1 MLSDAD
7 LLRLPLEDLTALARV
22 VRDGAH
28 GRRVTFSPKVFI
40 PLTMLCRDKCGY
52 CTFAK
57 APARVT
63 APYLLPE
70 EVLAIAEAGKA
81 AGCHEALFTLGERPE
96 LRYPSARRWL
106 EEHGVDAVI
115 AQGVEAGGHRAMFLT
130 SEPASQVGTLVLVPQ
145 IVDAV
150 SPIPVVAAGGIFDG
164 RGIAAALM
172 FGAVGVNLGT
182 RFITSTEAPAPEEWK
197 RAMTGAK
204 SEDAIKV
211 DVLNDI
217 SPLPGTEGFHT
228 VGRSLPTAFW
238 MSGAASAKRRDAIV
252 TV

>member
-57 APARVT
+57 APAQVT

-81 AGCHEALFTLGERPE
+81 AGCHEALFTLGAAE
-96 LRYPSARRWL
+96 LRYPVAAEWLAGQGYASTVDYLAAMCRLVL
-106 EEHGVDAVI
+106 EETGLLPHANAGALDATELAVLRPV
-115 AQGVEAGGHRAMFLT
+115 AASQGMMLESLAEGLDAHRGRPTRSRPRAWPPW
-130 SEPASQVGTLVLVPQ
+130 SSPASWP
-145 IVDAV
+145 
-150 SPIPVVAAGGIFDG
+150 SPSP
-164 RGIAAALM
+164 
-172 FGAVGVNLGT
+172 
-182 RFITSTEAPAPEEWK
+182 PA
-197 RAMTGAK
+197 
-204 SEDAIKV
+204 S
-211 DVLNDI
+211 
-217 SPLPGTEGFHT
+217 S
-228 VGRSLPTAFW
+228 S
-238 MSGAASAKRRDAIV
+238 ASATRGPISWPPCTPSPDRTPATGTCKR
-252 TV
+252 